1 MFRGL
6 LTSFVLASAL
16 SVVASPSGPGV
27 LHARQDVQN
36 IVYVTSTDKHWYV
49 MLSFSSSPIFHSF
62 ATNSMIMPRDAHTN
76 IGDSEH
82 PGGMKTYCTPAGR
95 YSSQQGQLPA
105 NFWSNIEFKSGKGKN
120 GGRYAQRM

>member
-49 MLSFSSSPIFHSF
+49 MPSLSPSPIFHSF

-95 YSSQQGQLPA
+95 YPSQQGQLPA